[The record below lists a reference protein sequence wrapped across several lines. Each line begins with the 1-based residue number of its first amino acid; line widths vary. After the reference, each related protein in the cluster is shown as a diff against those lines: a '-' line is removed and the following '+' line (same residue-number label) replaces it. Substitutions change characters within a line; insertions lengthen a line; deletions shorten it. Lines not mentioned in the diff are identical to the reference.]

1 MQLLDPRRE
10 KKQQGDDDIIYTGN
24 GGGITNAAN
33 IGGGSSTVYA
43 GDGDDI
49 INQGKAWL
57 NSAVYAGR
65 GDDTVNVL
73 NGFTIQGA
81 PVPSIFMIYGGEGED
96 LIQTS
101 AEEQDSLSF
110 TNVIISGQEDN
121 DRITG
126 FDNVSGTL
134 ILSGGSGNDKIDMGE
149 GHSVTS
155 STNVL

>member
-1 MQLLDPRRE
+1 MQLLDSRRE

-24 GGGITNAAN
+24 GGGASTAAN
-33 IGGGSSTVYA
+33 IGGSKSTVYA

-57 NSAVYAGR
+57 DSAIYAGR

-73 NGFTIQGA
+73 NGFNIPGVTI
-81 PVPSIFMIYGGEGED
+81 PSNLSIFGGEGED

-110 TNVIISGQEDN
+110 SNVVIAGQEDN
-121 DRITG
+121 DRIGG
-126 FDNVSGTL
+126 FDNVSGSL
-134 ILSGGSGNDKIDMGE
+134 LLSGGSGNDKIDMGE
-149 GHSVTS
+149 GHSLTG